1 MILDVLILNGYGAFV
16 WPAFIFTFTSCF
28 FLYLATKKEMQK
40 FEKMFLDE
48 FKQIKIREIKTEKE
62 TLSDRPVFKTY

>member
-1 MILDVLILNGYGAFV
+1 MNLDVLLLNGYGVFV
-16 WPAFIFTFTSCF
+16 WPAFIFTFISCF